1 MARLPRLARR
11 QPSGDSRPEKVP
23 TTMVL
28 KRRKDP
34 TACVCGILG
43 KLPPLGEGL
52 LFLRSSTAAFPARK
66 NLNKMCSPAR
76 VP

>member
-34 TACVCGILG
+34 CLRCLG
-43 KLPPLGEGL
+43 KI
-52 LFLRSSTAAFPARK
+52 TAAGRGIIVSKVFDRCLPS
-66 NLNKMCSPAR
+66 MQEFE
-76 VP
+76 